1 MKTMNNLSKFSM
13 IACCL
18 SACLFTPVSA
28 MAGHADK
35 NDRGVEGSVTCGGNY
50 LFRMGGTEV
59 HRSTM
64 VLRNFSDAGPISL
77 DRVRVYNA
85 TGALIFDSNVSGMP
99 PFVNNIL
106 SSSDNI
112 LDQRQSA
119 QLNLPDFIPAQGSAT
134 RPLQTVFD
142 WSATEPT
149 LTLDVVHVRTVSDFD
164 PVTGKVGRQIARNDG
179 ACRTTSLRRFKF
191 DR

>member
-1 MKTMNNLSKFSM
+1 MKTKTFLARFSV
-13 IACCL
+13 IACC
-18 SACLFTPVSA
+18 VSA
-28 MAGHADK
+28 SLLTPISVLAGHADK
-35 NDRGVEGSVTCGGNY
+35 TDRGVEGSVSCGGNA
-50 LFRMGGTEV
+50 LFRMGGTEA

-64 VLRNFSDAGPISL
+64 VLRNFSDTDSITL

-99 PFVNNIL
+99 PFVNNVL
-106 SSSDNI
+106 GSSDNI
-112 LDQRQSA
+112 LDPRQSA
-119 QLNLPDFIPAQGSAT
+119 QLNLADFITAQGKYT

-149 LTLDVVHVRTVSDFD
+149 LTLDIVHVRTVSDFD
-164 PVTGKVGRQIARNDG
+164 PTTGKVGRQIARNDG

-191 DR
+191 DH